1 MKRLLPVLML
11 VAVAACGCATH
22 DRLSDPVG
30 LAKGGLFKDVK
41 DVSALEEAL
50 TDEGIARVLD
60 ADVKA
65 KLPTSVAIAG
75 AEIVAGPYRYC
86 RDPGE
91 SLMSAEALKEW
102 EKAFEPIP
110 HITGVQ
116 PISPLLL
123 QGKAGTLQ
131 GLRSA
136 AAQMKS
142 ELLLVFQAS
151 TSAIDNYND
160 AAALYWTFVG
170 LWLVPGNVYEHRT
183 VYQGVLLDT
192 RTGVVLGSAT
202 GDCHLKR
209 ACPAAYGQVQEGKLA
224 QEASAKALADFR
236 ASCAKLLADV
246 VARSAAPNAPKSVMK

>member
-1 MKRLLPVLML
+1 MNRLLPVLML
-11 VAVAACGCATH
+11 VAVAACGCASH
-22 DRLSDPVG
+22 ARLAAPVL
-30 LAKGGLFKDVK
+30 LAEGGLFRDAK

-50 TDEGIARVLD
+50 TDEGIARMLD

-65 KLPTSVAIAG
+65 KLPTSVAVVG
-75 AEIVAGPYRYC
+75 AEALPRRYMYYE
-86 RDPGE
+86 DPGQG
-91 SLMSAEALKEW
+91 LLSAEALKEW

-136 AAQMKS
+136 AAQVKC
-142 ELLLVFQAS
+142 ELLLVFQVS
-151 TSAIDNYND
+151 SSAIDNYND

-209 ACPAAYGQVQEGKLA
+209 ACPAAYGEVQEGKLA

-236 ASCAKLLADV
+236 ASCAKLLTDV
-246 VARSAAPNAPKSVMK
+246 VARAATPAS

>member
-11 VAVAACGCATH
+11 VAVAAFGCATH
-22 DRLSDPVG
+22 DKLAAPVG
-30 LAKGGLFKDVK
+30 LAKGGLFKDAK
-41 DVSALEEAL
+41 DVSALEDAL
-50 TDEGIARVLD
+50 TDEGIARMLD
-60 ADVKA
+60 ADVTA
-65 KLPTSVAIAG
+65 RLPTSVAVVG
-75 AEIVAGPYRYC
+75 AETLAGPYTYYL
-86 RDPGE
+86 DPGRD
-91 SLMSAEALKEW
+91 LLSAESLKEW
-102 EKAFEPIP
+102 EMAFEPIP

-123 QGKAGTLQ
+123 QGKTPTLQ

-136 AAQMKS
+136 AAQMKC
-142 ELLLVFQAS
+142 ELLLVFQVS
-151 TSAIDNYND
+151 SSAIDNYND

-224 QEASAKALADFR
+224 QEAAANALADFR
-236 ASCAKLLADV
+236 ASCAKLLTDV
-246 VARSAAPNAPKSVMK
+246 VALAAAPAS